1 VSEQKTEKPTP
12 KKLRD
17 ARKKGQ
23 VSKSRD
29 ITQSLLFLTSVAVL
43 AFGGPTFV
51 VAVKAMFAD
60 SFRPEL
66 LTGELRTDEIIHR
79 LGYGAGQLILFSAP
93 FLAAVSVVAVAAEF
107 VQVQA
112 LFAPEAIKFK
122 FDKLNFIKGLQ
133 NIFFKPKTY
142 LELLKNLLKFTLVS
156 ALLYFVVRASLRDII
171 LSARASPEV
180 TGKLAASLMFALLF
194 RVGVLFLLI
203 GAADFFLQKRL
214 YLKQLMMSKY
224 EVKKEHKEDEGDP
237 HIRHQRRSL
246 HQQILAQSMVQN
258 VPRADVVVVN
268 PTHLAIAV
276 QYDELTMNAPQVTAK
291 GQETMAKRIRELAEK
306 SGVPVSRNSPLA
318 HSLIQVEL
326 GSEIPEDLY
335 EAVAEVLNWVYQ
347 LAHAE
352 ENSQPKWRN

>member
-1 VSEQKTEKPTP
+1 MSEQKTEKPTP

-29 ITQSLLFLTSVAVL
+29 ITQSLLFLASMAVL
-43 AFGGPTFV
+43 AFGGPAFIEG
-51 VAVKAMFAD
+51 AKALFRD

-66 LTGELRTDEIIHR
+66 LTGELRADEIMRR
-79 LGYGAGQLILFSAP
+79 LGYAGGRLILFSAP
-93 FLAAVSVVAVAAEF
+93 FLAAVTVVAAAAEF

-112 LFAPEAIKFK
+112 LFSPEAIRFK

-156 ALLYFVVRASLRDII
+156 ALLYFAVRGSLRDII
-171 LSARASPEV
+171 LSARANPET
-180 TGKLAASLMFALLF
+180 TGKLAASLMLTLLF
-194 RVGVLFLLI
+194 RVGVLFLLL
-203 GAADFFLQKRL
+203 GAADFFLQKKL
-214 YLKQLMMSKY
+214 YLKELMMSKY
-224 EVKKEHKEDEGDP
+224 EVKKEHKEEEGDP
-237 HIRHQRRSL
+237 HIRHQRRHL

-268 PTHLAIAV
+268 PTRLAIAI
-276 QYDELTMNAPQVTAK
+276 QYDEQSMNAPQVTAK
-291 GQETMAKRIRELAEK
+291 GQETMAKRIRELAEQ
-306 SGVPVSRNSPLA
+306 SGVPVTRNVLLA
-318 HSLIQVEL
+318 RNLIQVEL
-326 GSEIPEDLY
+326 GSEIPEELY

-347 LAHAE
+347 LAHA
-352 ENSQPKWRN
+352 KDM